1 MRFKRTKSN
10 CVSCPLD
17 GNNKVYGEG
26 PENPKIFFIGEAP
39 GAEEDVMKKPF
50 VGKAGDFFNWGL
62 HKADILRHRTWVTNV
77 LCCRPL
83 NNKITSE
90 DSLQALECCK
100 PGLIEELNFFKHNL
114 KVICTLGKTAMNTMD
129 ISGGITALRG
139 SVFGEHLPTIPTYH
153 PSYLNR
159 MSYNKRDDS
168 VNFKYVWISDL
179 LKVKKISESGW
190 IAPKENFIL
199 SPSVNDLAGWIIDA
213 QENQDLIAV
222 DIETF
227 NHDVD
232 VIGLATGS
240 ESAISIPFVIKDK
253 GKLFSYWG
261 NETDKVIKMI
271 EALFF
276 TNKLMFQN
284 ALFDVR
290 ELLEREWKI
299 PFRNIKHDTMLLHH
313 AISPELPHDLGFI
326 VSLYGS
332 TPYWKGD
339 AGEAGTIERWTYNLR
354 DCVVLHQVLPGLLEE
369 LHETHTDKIYLKESI
384 LLIKPIIKMMMNGFS
399 YDEKALNKWIR
410 KLKKIQA
417 EIILDLFKVGK
428 LPEGFNLSADDDVRY
443 FLYNILPSKLKNLD
457 EKLKSKKR
465 KDTIVYK
472 ELEDKIILRDKTEQI
487 YKPKTFGRRTPTG
500 KLKVDKQGRL
510 GLKRQLN
517 NRLFSIQGFKKPT
530 DGHKLELKNIR
541 KLNKWLDIFEDYK
554 TNQKFITTYARFET
568 GEDGKVHTSLL
579 IHGTST
585 GRLASRDPNLQ
596 NPPKKISG
604 IRKAFI
610 ASPGCIL
617 LAADYSNL
625 EVRVLAYEA
634 NDEVLIQALEAGINI
649 HDLNTEQLFGL
660 TKKDPLWKS
669 CRDATKVFFFGGTAY
684 GGSLTEIYDKVLLRA
699 PEANLS
705 FKKFKSLIEQIEHD
719 HPAIVEYKESIT
731 KYVKKYRKIENFA
744 GRVRILM
751 GSERDIIKQGLNY
764 KPQSGAASIINQ
776 ATIRIDNILDDRNLK
791 TKMILQV
798 HDELLFDVVE
808 EELEIM
814 KVIIKTEMEKQVNFR
829 GILRS
834 FPVDITTGKTW
845 GDLE

>member
-1 MRFKRTKSN
+1 
-10 CVSCPLD
+10 
-17 GNNKVYGEG
+17 
-26 PENPKIFFIGEAP
+26 
-39 GAEEDVMKKPF
+39 
-50 VGKAGDFFNWGL
+50 
-62 HKADILRHRTWVTNV
+62 
-77 LCCRPL
+77 
-83 NNKITSE
+83 
-90 DSLQALECCK
+90 
-100 PGLIEELNFFKHNL
+100 
-114 KVICTLGKTAMNTMD
+114 
-129 ISGGITALRG
+129 
-139 SVFGEHLPTIPTYH
+139 
-153 PSYLNR
+153 
-159 MSYNKRDDS
+159 
-168 VNFKYVWISDL
+168 
-179 LKVKKISESGW
+179 
-190 IAPKENFIL
+190 
-199 SPSVNDLAGWIIDA
+199 
-213 QENQDLIAV
+213 
-222 DIETF
+222 
-227 NHDVD
+227 
-232 VIGLATGS
+232 
-240 ESAISIPFVIKDK
+240 
-253 GKLFSYWG
+253 
-261 NETDKVIKMI
+261 
-271 EALFF
+271 
-276 TNKLMFQN
+276 
-284 ALFDVR
+284 
-290 ELLEREWKI
+290 
-299 PFRNIKHDTMLLHH
+299 MLLHH
-313 AISPELPHDLGFI
+313 AISPELPHNLPFI
-326 VSLYGS
+326 VSIYGD
-332 TPYWKGD
+332 TPYWKDTLKNRNGSILEID
-339 AGEAGTIERWTYNLR
+339 NEELRTYNLR
-354 DCVVLHQVLPGLLEE
+354 DCIVLHQVLPGLLEE
-369 LHETHTDKIYLKESI
+369 LYETHTDKIYLKESI

-554 TNQKFITTYARFET
+554 TNQKFITTYAKFKT